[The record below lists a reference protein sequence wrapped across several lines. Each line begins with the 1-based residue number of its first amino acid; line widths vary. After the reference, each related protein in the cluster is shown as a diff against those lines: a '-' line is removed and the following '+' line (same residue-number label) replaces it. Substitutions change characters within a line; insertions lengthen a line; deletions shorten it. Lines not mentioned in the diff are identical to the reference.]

1 MEEENKV
8 NKLISALS
16 IIYSINTD
24 KIVRNEAQKY
34 LDNIKKEP
42 ESWKYGIELASI
54 KNVKMDVLRHFGLN
68 LIDQG
73 ICCNWEKYEDEDK
86 VYLRNCMI
94 NMCYNGVR
102 DGTSEDQEEVHYIKQ
117 KISKILFEIVKK
129 DWIFI
134 LQDMDITFKNMF
146 LTSPTAR
153 YISLNTILNLIE
165 NAFQSTD
172 DKEVSKIPIF
182 SVAMISIL
190 CSSNILKTIYPN
202 GLPYSLKI
210 PENNSGWIDIFEKSI
225 KSYFG
230 VIDTSC
236 FPKINEIEIIHVLN
250 CLKGCLSWIPTESIL
265 ESGILNQL
273 CFVLSQGNIEIKMI
287 SSDCL
292 HALFIRPLLPDDKLS
307 EIVYTF
313 FEPDNLNHLRIIT
326 EEIFSQVQYNGY
338 NDFDEKKYSFLKKIV
353 ETIVALGTFHIINY
367 KRSNTLVYF
376 NIYLDFVLF
385 TTKHPSLI
393 VSSISQPFW
402 IALLKSPLNKENTV
416 ISILPRLLDLI
427 SSRLI
432 RYENAQTVLKDSIE
446 IKFLNHD
453 IETTSEIHI
462 FCENYRRF
470 MVDLIRIIFSMPTK
484 DCLLYAQQHIEKF
497 FKKCPDFM
505 TDQIFFHKKKTL
517 DYHFYDSN
525 YTFIEAVLKGY
536 KILNEKD
543 QHLDDDLKNN
553 FLSLLIY
560 WFEKI
565 IHIDVKAP
573 LILSRQIQVLVM
585 FLYSLEKKEFLIP
598 VLEKIISTLVYRYHD
613 NISDEAVQTIHDLRG
628 KCSHELLKLAME
640 LSDSLWNIYPQLEK
654 IVYEIINEKSSEN
667 ENTVFITFLLII
679 SQKPNNTQNE
689 KTYYFQ
695 LITTKL
701 IDTWNKTKS
710 LFNLSTFNGFLDLLG
725 LQKIMQYIQSKNIHS
740 IQDLNTKY
748 LDVEGKQLIDELKE
762 TRKLIWPIQG
772 FRKFADYHLK
782 IMLLQDNNYDYIS
795 KLWKPV
801 VEFILPDIFNI
812 IKHIHALYDPDNWN
826 SFVPELQFIISQSIS
841 ERFWFHGIN
850 STSKD
855 EFYEE
860 ISKFK
865 DKIIE
870 LSYNLSHFLRKNREH
885 CYINIGLFSSFGDS
899 FYRIPNLSQNII
911 ESFFTNTKGLSLYV
925 WSSIL
930 DFSISPI
937 ITKCPPQY
945 QDCFLKI
952 LLPYLFVEIDKK
964 LVFEWSQISEKE
976 FISDNN
982 LNTPF
987 CQDKDLSNEM
997 INESLLR
1004 NLSLVVVKMLTEL
1017 LVPSSDKSQ
1026 FTKNTSNSKT
1036 SNMLYILKNEDI
1048 LKSLF
1053 PLLSHLIMF
1062 HDTRT
1067 CNNTVR
1073 IFQNIIP
1080 ILMDDSNVHV
1090 CAFIANDL
1098 FKACLMAI
1106 NDTYLASVHSE
1117 IIQILTQ
1124 IYTLAHEKGFQQSKE
1139 VLLSIS
1145 ILNLEKINEFEA
1157 KLFNVKNSKSKRA
1170 IMMDFLSTSGIKP
1183 EIDAGKSSKKTINDI
1198 NTYKI
1203 IKHFKSDMKSSNE
1216 DIFQQENIEI
1226 SNLFE

>member
-1 MEEENKV
+1 MEEINR
-8 NKLISALS
+8 LISALS
-16 IIYSINTD
+16 VIYSIDTD
-24 KIVRNEAQKY
+24 KETRNETQKY
-34 LDNIKKEP
+34 LDNIKENP
-42 ESWKYGIELASI
+42 ESWKYGIELASF
-54 KNVKMDVLRHFGLN
+54 KNVKMDVLRYFGLN

-73 ICCNWEKYEDEDK
+73 ICCNWDKFTDQDK
-86 VYLRNCMI
+86 VYLRNSVI
-94 NMCYNGVR
+94 DICYNGVR
-102 DGTSEDQEEVHYIKQ
+102 DGISEEQDEVHYIKQ
-117 KISKILFEIVKK
+117 KISKTLFEIIKK

-134 LQDMDITFKNMF
+134 LKDMDIAFKNMF

-153 YISLNTILNLIE
+153 YISLNTLLNLIE
-165 NAFQSTD
+165 DSFQSAN
-172 DKEVSKIPIF
+172 DKDISKISVF
-182 SVAMISIL
+182 SVGMISVL
-190 CSSNILKTIYPN
+190 CSSNILKAIYPN
-202 GLPYSLKI
+202 GLPYSLEI
-210 PENNSGWIDIFEKSI
+210 PENNSGWLDIFEKSI

-230 VIDTSC
+230 IINTSC
-236 FPKINEIEIIHVLN
+236 FPKINEIELILILN
-250 CLKGCLSWIPTESIL
+250 CLKSCLFWIPTRSIL

-273 CFVLSQGNIEIKMI
+273 CFILLQGNMEIKMI
-287 SSDCL
+287 SSQCL
-292 HALFIRPLLPDDKLS
+292 HTLFTRPLLPDDELL
-307 EIVYTF
+307 EIVNTF
-313 FEPDNLNHLRIIT
+313 FEFDNLNHLRIIA
-326 EEIFSQVQYNGY
+326 EEIFFQVQYNDY

-353 ETIVALGTFHIINY
+353 ETIVSLGTFHILNHR
-367 KRSNTLVYF
+367 KSNTLLHL
-376 NIYLDFVLF
+376 NIYLDLVLF
-385 TTKHPSLI
+385 TTRHPSLV

-427 SSRLI
+427 SNRLI
-432 RYENAQTVLKDSIE
+432 RYENAQIILKDSIE
-446 IKFLNHD
+446 MKFLNHD

-462 FCENYRRF
+462 FCENYRRH
-470 MVDLIRIIFSMPTK
+470 MVDLVRIIFSIPTK

-497 FKKCPDFM
+497 FKKFPDFM
-505 TDQIFFHKKKTL
+505 TNEIVFHKKRTL

-543 QHLDDDLKNN
+543 QYLDDNLKEN

-565 IHIDVKAP
+565 IHIDIKTP
-573 LILSRQIQVLVM
+573 LVLSRQIQVLVT
-585 FLYSLEKKEFLIP
+585 FLYCLEEKKFLIP
-598 VLEKIISTLVYRYHD
+598 VLEKTISALVYRYHD
-613 NISDEAVQTIHDLRG
+613 NISDDVIQTIHDLHG

-654 IVYEIINEKSSEN
+654 IVYEILNEKSSEN
-667 ENTVFITFLLII
+667 ENIVFITFLLII
-679 SQKPNNTQNE
+679 SQKSNNTQNE

-710 LFNLSTFNGFLDLLG
+710 LFNLSTFSGFFDLLG

-740 IQDLNTKY
+740 IQDLNTTY
-748 LDVEGKQLIDELKE
+748 LDVEGKQLINELKE
-762 TRKLIWPIQG
+762 IRKLIWPIQG
-772 FRKFADYHLK
+772 FRKFVDYHSK
-782 IMLLQDNNYDYIS
+782 IMLQNNNYDFIS
-795 KLWKPV
+795 ELWKPIIELIV
-801 VEFILPDIFNI
+801 PDIFNI
-812 IKHIHALYDPDNWN
+812 IRHIHALYNPDNWN

-841 ERFWFHGIN
+841 EKFWFHGIN
-850 STSKD
+850 LTSKD

-860 ISKFK
+860 KSKFK
-865 DKIIE
+865 DKVIE
-870 LSYNLSHFLRKNREH
+870 LTYNLGHFLRKNREH
-885 CYINIGLFSSFGDS
+885 CYMSIGLFSNFGDC
-899 FYRIPNLSQNII
+899 FYKIPNLSQNII
-911 ESFFTNTKGLSLYV
+911 ESFFINAKGLSLYC

-937 ITKCPPQY
+937 ITKCPLQY

-952 LLPYLFVEIDKK
+952 LLPYLFAEINKK
-964 LVFEWSQISEKE
+964 LVYEWSQISEKE

-982 LNTPF
+982 LNTP
-987 CQDKDLSNEM
+987 CQDEDLSNEM
-997 INESLLR
+997 IKESLLR
-1004 NLSLVVVKMLTEL
+1004 NLSFVVVKMLTDL
-1017 LVPSSDKSQ
+1017 LVPPSDKSQ
-1026 FTKNTSNSKT
+1026 FTKNILDLKT

-1053 PLLSHLIMF
+1053 PLLLHLIMF

-1067 CNNTVR
+1067 CNNAIH

-1080 ILMDDSNVHV
+1080 ILMNDSNIHI
-1090 CAFIANDL
+1090 CTFITNDL
-1098 FKACLMAI
+1098 FKACLIAI

-1145 ILNLEKINEFEA
+1145 TLNLEKINELET
-1157 KLFNVKNSKSKRA
+1157 KLFNAKNSKSKKA
-1170 IMMDFLSTSGIKP
+1170 IMMDFLSIFGIKS
-1183 EIDAGKSSKKTINDI
+1183 EIEGKSSKKTANDI

-1203 IKHFKSDMKSSNE
+1203 IKHHKSDIKSSND
-1216 DIFQQENIEI
+1216 DILQQENIGI

>member
-1 MEEENKV
+1 MEKENKV
-8 NKLISALS
+8 NRLISALS
-16 IIYSINTD
+16 VVYSINTD
-24 KIVRNEAQKY
+24 KAVRNETQKY
-34 LDNIKKEP
+34 LDNIKEDP
-42 ESWKYGIELASI
+42 ESWKYGIELASF
-54 KNVKMDVLRHFGLN
+54 KNVKMDVLRYFGLN

-73 ICCNWEKYEDEDK
+73 ICCNWEIYTNEDK
-86 VYLRNCMI
+86 VYLRNSMI

-102 DGTSEDQEEVHYIKQ
+102 DGTSEDQNEVHYIKQ
-117 KISKILFEIVKK
+117 KISKILFEIIKK

-134 LQDMDITFKNMF
+134 LQDMDMAFKNMF

-153 YISLNTILNLIE
+153 YISLNTLLNLIE
-165 NAFQSTD
+165 NAFQSMN
-172 DKEVSKIPIF
+172 DKDMSKMSVF
-182 SVAMISIL
+182 SVGMISIL
-190 CSSNILKTIYPN
+190 CSSDILKAIYPN

-210 PENNSGWIDIFEKSI
+210 SENNSGWLDIFEKSI

-230 VIDTSC
+230 IINTC
-236 FPKINEIEIIHVLN
+236 FPKINEIEITLILN
-250 CLKGCLSWIPTESIL
+250 CLKGCLFWIPAKSIL

-273 CFVLSQGNIEIKMI
+273 CFILLQGNIEIKMI

-292 HALFIRPLLPDDKLS
+292 HALFIRPLLPDDELL

-326 EEIFSQVQYNGY
+326 EEIFSQVQYNDY

-353 ETIVALGTFHIINY
+353 ETIVALGTFHILNHR
-367 KRSNTLVYF
+367 KSNTLLYL
-376 NIYLDFVLF
+376 NIYLDLVLF
-385 TTKHPSLI
+385 TARHPSLI
-393 VSSISQPFW
+393 VSSISQSFW
-402 IALLKSPLNKENTV
+402 IALLKSPLNKENAV

-427 SSRLI
+427 SNRLI
-432 RYENAQTVLKDSIE
+432 RYENAQIILKDSIE

-462 FCENYRRF
+462 FCENYRRH
-470 MVDLIRIIFSMPTK
+470 MVDLVQIIFSMPTK
-484 DCLLYAQQHIEKF
+484 NCLLYAQQHIEKF
-497 FKKCPDFM
+497 LKKCPDFM
-505 TDQIFFHKKKTL
+505 TDQIVFHKKKTL

-525 YTFIEAVLKGY
+525 YTFIKAVLNGY

-543 QHLDDDLKNN
+543 QHLDNDLKEN

-565 IHIDVKAP
+565 IHIDIKAP
-573 LILSRQIQVLVM
+573 LILSRQIQILVT
-585 FLYSLEKKEFLIP
+585 FLYSLGKKEFLIP
-598 VLEKIISTLVYRYHD
+598 VLEKTISALVYRYHD
-613 NISDEAVQTIHDLRG
+613 NISDDAIQTIHDLRV

-654 IVYEIINEKSSEN
+654 IVYEIINEKSCEN
-667 ENTVFITFLLII
+667 ENIVFITFLLII

-710 LFNLSTFNGFLDLLG
+710 LFNLSTFNGFFDLLG
-725 LQKIMQYIQSKNIHS
+725 LQKIMQYIQSKNIYS
-740 IQDLNTKY
+740 IQDLNTTY
-748 LDVEGKQLIDELKE
+748 LDLEGKQLINELKE
-762 TRKLIWPIQG
+762 IRKLIWPIQG
-772 FRKFADYHLK
+772 FRKFVDYHLK
-782 IMLLQDNNYDYIS
+782 IMLLKDNSYDFIS
-795 KLWKPV
+795 ELWKPII
-801 VEFILPDIFNI
+801 EFILPDIFSI
-812 IKHIHALYDPDNWN
+812 IKHIHALCNPDNWN

-850 STSKD
+850 LTSKD

-865 DKIIE
+865 DKVIE
-870 LSYNLSHFLRKNREH
+870 LIYNLSHFLRKNREH
-885 CYINIGLFSSFGDS
+885 CYMNIGLFSNFGDC
-899 FYRIPNLSQNII
+899 FYKIPNLSQNII

-937 ITKCPPQY
+937 VTRCPPQY

-952 LLPYLFVEIDKK
+952 LLPYLFIEIDKK

-982 LNTPF
+982 LNMPS
-987 CQDKDLSNEM
+987 CRDEDLSNEM
-997 INESLLR
+997 IKESLLR
-1004 NLSLVVVKMLTEL
+1004 NLSFVVVKMLTDL

-1026 FTKNTSNSKT
+1026 FTKNISNLKT

-1053 PLLSHLIMF
+1053 PLLLHLIMF

-1067 CNNTVR
+1067 CNNTIR

-1080 ILMDDSNVHV
+1080 ILMDDSNIHV
-1090 CAFIANDL
+1090 CAFITNDL
-1098 FKACLMAI
+1098 FKACIIAI

-1145 ILNLEKINEFEA
+1145 TLNLEKVNELET

-1170 IMMDFLSTSGIKP
+1170 IMMDFLSTFGIKP
-1183 EIDAGKSSKKTINDI
+1183 EIDEGKSLKKTTNDI

-1216 DIFQQENIEI
+1216 DILQQENIGI